1 MTRYFVQLAYHGK
14 NYHGWQKQPNA
25 HSVQEEIESKLSIL
39 LKYPVTVVGCG
50 RTDTGVHA
58 KQYYLHMDLVQP
70 IDTEK
75 ICFQMNAILPKDIAI
90 FEIKE
95 VPAHLHARFDAISRQ
110 YEYWIA
116 RKANPFAQDT
126 SFFYN
131 KPLNVEAM
139 NEAALLLIGKQ
150 DFECFSKVHTDVKT
164 FICDVKFAH
173 WEDRENDFLVFTIEA
188 DRFLR
193 NMVRAIVGTLLEV
206 GKEKVSLEEFKAIL
220 KSKNR
225 SEAGMS
231 VAPQGLFLSK
241 IGYNF

>member
-1 MTRYFVQLAYHGK
+1 MRYFVHLAYHGK
-14 NYHGWQKQPNA
+14 PYHGWQKQPNA

-39 LKYPVTVVGCG
+39 LKTPIQVVGCG

-75 ICFQMNAILPKDIAI
+75 VCFQLNAILPKDIAI
-90 FEIKE
+90 FEIFE
-95 VPAHLHARFDAISRQ
+95 VKLDLHARFSAISRQ
-110 YEYWIA
+110 YEYWIC
-116 RKANPFAQDT
+116 RKANPFAQDI
-126 SFFYN
+126 SYFYS
-131 KPLNVEAM
+131 KPLHVEAM
-139 NEAALLLIGKQ
+139 NQAALLLLGSH

-164 FICDVKFAH
+164 FICDVRFAQ
-173 WEDRENDFLVFTIEA
+173 WQAREDGFLVFTIEA

-206 GKEKVSLEEFKAIL
+206 GKGKVSIDEFKAIL
-220 KSKNR
+220 QSKNR

-231 VAPQGLFLSK
+231 VAAQGLFLSK
-241 IGYNF
+241 ISYDF